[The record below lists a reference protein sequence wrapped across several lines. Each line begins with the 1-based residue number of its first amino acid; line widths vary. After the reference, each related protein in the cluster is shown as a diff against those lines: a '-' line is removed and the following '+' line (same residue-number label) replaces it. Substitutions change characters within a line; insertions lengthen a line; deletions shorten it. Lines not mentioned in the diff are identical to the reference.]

1 MIEFITGGLV
11 NLKNPAI
18 LFFILGLTVA
28 LIRSE
33 LKIPDPI
40 IKMFSYYLMAS
51 IGFKGGYEISKTGL
65 NSDLVTAVFLGLLLA
80 GIIPVMAYY
89 ILNRGIKLDP
99 INAGAMASHYG
110 SVSVVTFVTTISF
123 IERAGLDFGGFMV
136 GVMALMEFPAILAG
150 IGLAIYYTSKKKGSK
165 SLKMVIFESITNESV
180 ILLGGSLLIGI
191 ISADKGYALTKPF
204 FIDPFQGVLTFF
216 LLDMGIVAGRK
227 LNEFGKIGYSLTL
240 FAILFPLFNG
250 LIATFGAT
258 ILGLGTG
265 NAVLFG
271 VLAASSSYIAAPAA
285 VRIVLPEA
293 NPSLYVTSS
302 LAITFPFN
310 IIVGIPVYY
319 SMAVFFDGIFY

>member
-1 MIEFITGGLV
+1 MIEFITGGIV

-28 LIRSE
+28 LIRSD

-51 IGFKGGYEISKTGL
+51 IGFKGGYEISKTGM
-65 NSDLVTAVFLGLLLA
+65 NSELLVAVLFGLFLA
-80 GIIPVMAYY
+80 GIIPVIAFY
-89 ILNRGIKLDP
+89 ILKKGIKLDA
-99 INAGAMASHYG
+99 INSGAIAAHYG

-123 IERAGLDFGGFMV
+123 IERAGLDSGGFMV

-150 IGLAIYYTSKKKGSK
+150 IGLALYYTSRTSGSK
-165 SLKMVIFESITNESV
+165 SLKAVIHESITNESV
-180 ILLGGSLLIGI
+180 ILLGGSLLIGF
-191 ISADKGYALTKPF
+191 ISADKGYTLTKPF

-227 LNEFGKIGYSLTL
+227 LHEFGRVGYSLTL

-250 LIATFGAT
+250 LIATLGAT
-258 ILGLGTG
+258 LLDLGTG

-293 NPSLYVTSS
+293 NPSLYLTSS

-319 SMAVFFDGIFY
+319 SLAVFFNDLIH

>member
-1 MIEFITGGLV
+1 MIEFITGGIV

-28 LIRSE
+28 LIRSD

-51 IGFKGGYEISKTGL
+51 IGFKGGYEISKTGM
-65 NSDLVTAVFLGLLLA
+65 NSELLIAVLFGLLLA
-80 GIIPVMAYY
+80 GIIPVLAFF
-89 ILNRGIKLDP
+89 ILKKGIKLDA
-99 INAGAMASHYG
+99 INSGAIAAHYG

-123 IERAGLDFGGFMV
+123 IERAGLHFGGFMV
-136 GVMALMEFPAILAG
+136 GVMAMMEFPAILAG
-150 IGLAIYYTSKKKGSK
+150 IGLAIYYTSKAAGSK
-165 SLKMVIFESITNESV
+165 SLKAVIRESITNESV
-180 ILLGGSLLIGI
+180 ILLGGSLLIGF
-191 ISADKGYALTKPF
+191 ISADNGYALTKPF

-227 LNEFGKIGYSLTL
+227 LSDFGRVGYSLTL
-240 FAILFPLFNG
+240 FAILFPIFNG
-250 LIATFGAT
+250 LMATFGAT
-258 ILGLGTG
+258 LFDLGTG

-293 NPSLYVTSS
+293 NPSLYLTAS

-319 SMAVFFDGIFY
+319 SLAVFFNNLIH

>member
-1 MIEFITGGLV
+1 MIEFITGSIV

-28 LIRSE
+28 LIRSD

-51 IGFKGGYEISKTGL
+51 IGFKGGYEISKTGM
-65 NSDLVTAVFLGLLLA
+65 NSELMMAVLFGLFLA
-80 GIIPVMAYY
+80 GIIPVLAFF
-89 ILNRGIKLDP
+89 ILKKGIKLDA
-99 INAGAMASHYG
+99 INSGAIAAHYG
-110 SVSVVTFVTTISF
+110 SVSVITFVTSISF
-123 IERAGLDFGGFMV
+123 IERAELHFSGFMV

-150 IGLAIYYTSKKKGSK
+150 IGLAIYFTSRDTGSK
-165 SLKMVIFESITNESV
+165 SLKTVIRESITNESV
-180 ILLGGSLLIGI
+180 ILLGGSLLIGF
-191 ISADKGYALTKPF
+191 ISAEKGYALTKPF

-227 LNEFGKIGYSLTL
+227 LSDFGRVGYSLTL
-240 FAILFPLFNG
+240 FAILFPIFNG
-250 LIATFGAT
+250 ILATFGAT
-258 ILGLGTG
+258 LFALGTG

-293 NPSLYVTSS
+293 NPSLYLTAS

-310 IIVGIPVYY
+310 IIIGIPVYY
-319 SMAVFFDGIFY
+319 SLSVFFESLIH

>member
-1 MIEFITGGLV
+1 MFDFISNGLI

-18 LFFILGLTVA
+18 LFFLLGLTVA

-51 IGFKGGYEISKTGL
+51 IGFKGGYEISKTGFSPEL
-65 NSDLVTAVFLGLLLA
+65 MTSAGLALVLA
-80 GIIPVMAYY
+80 AIIPVMAFY
-89 ILNRGIKLDP
+89 LLRGFVKLDAV
-99 INAGAMASHYG
+99 NSGALAAHYG
-110 SVSVVTFVTTISF
+110 SVSVVTFVTAISYVD
-123 IERAGLDFGGFMV
+123 RAGIEFGGFMV

-150 IGLAIYYTSKKKGSK
+150 IGLALYYTSKSSGSK
-165 SLKMVIFESITNESV
+165 SMKTVIHESITNESV

-191 ISADKGYALTKPF
+191 ITADKGYALTKPF

-227 LNEFGKIGYSLTL
+227 LHEFGKVGIPLTI
-240 FAILFPLFNG
+240 FAIAFPIFNG
-250 LIATFGAT
+250 ITGTFLATL
-258 ILGLGTG
+258 LGLGTG
-265 NAVLFG
+265 NSLLFG

-293 NPSLYVTSS
+293 NPSIYLTSS

-310 IIVGIPVYY
+310 IILGIPIYF
-319 SMAVFFDGIFY
+319 SLAEFFAKIFT